1 MKEGS
6 DSSGAAQRLSIQRLL
21 RNHVKQERKKMR
33 PSCHFQSSARA
44 LIALSCFAL
53 HWHCLLLPC
62 TRQHWLL
69 MTALHWHCL
78 LLPCT
83 RQHWLFLWSLPWHA
97 ATCYLEGSIEP
108 LNPEPPCWWL
118 HSSQLQTLL
127 VCVKLQNIHSLSA
140 FSVQHV
146 KLALLVAWSTKILFY
161 QNFPFTV
168 WCHNYTSQP
177 TNSLSFHGNH
187 LEDV

>member
-1 MKEGS
+1 VYPYRGCKAWKNLLW
-6 DSSGAAQRLSIQRLL
+6 SSCR
-21 RNHVKQERKKMR
+21 
-33 PSCHFQSSARA
+33 FQPISKSSHSTYMLCTALPPLTASMHQTTLAFPLIPAMTCSYKLFRRFDWTRA
-44 LIALSCFAL
+44 LE
-53 HWHCLLLPC
+53 HWASFW
-62 TRQHWLL
+62 R
-69 MTALHWHCL
+69 
-78 LLPCT
+78 
-83 RQHWLFLWSLPWHA
+83 
-97 ATCYLEGSIEP
+97 
-108 LNPEPPCWWL
+108 L

-127 VCVKLQNIHSLSA
+127 VYVKLQNIHSLSA

-161 QNFPFTV
+161 QNFPLTV